1 MSTEI
6 GFINEWVEAKFS
18 ALGLDRALSLTRL
31 ADLGNL
37 VTGAGMNTNP
47 LSFFFFRLHVLDEL
61 QSFQGNKYIN
71 ITGPRGDS
79 YIYSTSTSTRWWG
92 KPGAQKFTS
101 MEFPS
106 VCPEEDHIIYVDPN
120 GYSSQISIA
129 SSLLQNAP
137 LSYSWITRDVHRS

>member
-37 VTGAGMNTNP
+37 VTGAGMNRKV
-47 LSFFFFRLHVLDEL
+47 LSLFFFGLLIHDEL

-79 YIYSTSTSTRWWG
+79 YIYCTSTSES
-92 KPGAQKFTS
+92 F
-101 MEFPS
+101 
-106 VCPEEDHIIYVDPN
+106 
-120 GYSSQISIA
+120 
-129 SSLLQNAP
+129 
-137 LSYSWITRDVHRS
+137 SYSYQ